1 MLNLDEKPANYA
13 FQKAK
18 EKAAALQK
26 EKEKAAEKK
35 ALDRFK
41 LKARTCKNH

>member
-1 MLNLDEKPANYA
+1 VLNLDEKSANHA
-13 FQKAK
+13 LQKAK

-35 ALDRFK
+35 ALG
-41 LKARTCKNH
+41 